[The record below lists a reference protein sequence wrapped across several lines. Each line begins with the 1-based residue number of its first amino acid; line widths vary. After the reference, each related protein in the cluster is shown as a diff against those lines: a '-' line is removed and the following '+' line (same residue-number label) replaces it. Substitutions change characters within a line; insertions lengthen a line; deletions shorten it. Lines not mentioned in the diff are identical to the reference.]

1 MNYVPER
8 RQIRAS
14 DAVEAFGRILEDISH
29 QLALRPLLTSIAQHA
44 CALLRADD
52 GAIGLYQ
59 PAKEVIRVEAIY
71 RLPQMEL
78 NAIPIRLLL
87 VDDHA
92 IVREGLRALLG
103 DVDDFLI
110 VGEAANG
117 DEACKVA
124 RQVEPDLVLIDLKM
138 PGMHAPDAIRM
149 LRATLPNLKV
159 LALTS
164 YAEDDQVR
172 DVMRA
177 GALGYVLKDVTKS
190 DFLDALRTVSAGQ
203 PWLHPQA
210 QRSLVEQLRVGK
222 PADPLATLTYRERSV
237 LELIAHGKSN
247 RQIATDLSL
256 TEGTVKGY
264 VSIILAK
271 LKLEDRTQAALFAA
285 ERGMGR
291 PKREPPGR

>member
-1 MNYVPER
+1 MSKPV
-8 RQIRAS
+8 
-14 DAVEAFGRILEDISH
+14 
-29 QLALRPLLTSIAQHA
+29 
-44 CALLRADD
+44 
-52 GAIGLYQ
+52 
-59 PAKEVIRVEAIY
+59 
-71 RLPQMEL
+71 
-78 NAIPIRLLL
+78 PIRLLL

-103 DVDDFLI
+103 DVEEFLI

-124 RQVEPDLVLIDLKM
+124 GQVQPDLVLIDLKM

-149 LRATLPNLKV
+149 LRATQPGVKV

-190 DFLDALRTVSAGQ
+190 DFLDALRTVASGQ

-210 QRSLVEQLRVGK
+210 QRSLVEQLRAGK
-222 PADPLATLTYRERSV
+222 PVDAMATLTYRER
-237 LELIAHGKSN
+237 IGRAH
-247 RQIATDLSL
+247 
-256 TEGTVKGY
+256 V
-264 VSIILAK
+264 
-271 LKLEDRTQAALFAA
+271 
-285 ERGMGR
+285 
-291 PKREPPGR
+291 